1 MPPHS
6 SPIIIPKSDLLPS
19 PFLESPQSYSDHNR
33 HCMEVLLQ
41 PCHHRDVGGSPLIAV
56 AESLRGAR
64 LPGSAHGWS
73 TPTRLFSPSRAAT
86 LSSSHDPSSRH
97 KKTASSPKPFSY
109 IPNPPCK
116 KVDINDLPTTR
127 GPWTLVYQSPRR
139 TVCRRLAPVS
149 APTLTNESP
158 AIGRRLAMNRY
169 LTVNT
174 VKNVGVTYAS
184 ASVFSS
190 FFGSSSSPP
199 TVIPSASASTGSG

>member
-41 PCHHRDVGGSPLIAV
+41 PCHHRDIGGSPLIAV
-56 AESLRGAR
+56 TESLRGPTFRDR
-64 LPGSAHGWS
+64 LMDGPLQ
-73 TPTRLFSPSRAAT
+73 PDFSPRRE
-86 LSSSHDPSSRH
+86 LRH
-97 KKTASSPKPFSY
+97 THRHPTIESTQKTASSPKPFSY